1 VFVSYYFHVRMKS
14 SQSSSS
20 GSGIAIDF
28 QPHPHTLTESGKSH
42 FSSELFFAFRDF
54 CFSAYSIIIGPVD
67 ALAEFVDNSIQ
78 ACRDVRSEKRIS
90 VTFFEEPSTKTSSS
104 FLMVCDN
111 GQGLNPSEI
120 QQFATFSLDQETRGV
135 APSETDLQRDTSYIS
150 KFGVGSKQAGF
161 YLGDRI
167 TLLTKKANKP
177 EIHKFSLDRSKLNSR
192 YMKDNVYSD
201 TIHPFPSFSPDI
213 LENDEKQSKNMMNAI
228 LEHITKYS
236 KQYAIFIIKLKD
248 EIKEKILNKADIIV
262 RDLAEIYYFQLN
274 NTEDLQQMA
283 GDLDLAVRF
292 THLASPIN
300 LTYGVRHYFTGEKFL
315 EIVNNDKRNYIKKC
329 INSSNSI
336 FPFTLS
342 IPNIYKK
349 KVIDGMVR
357 LYLLHI
363 FPLLLVLSVLSWLF
377 LFFLVCFCFL
387 RM

>member
-1 VFVSYYFHVRMKS
+1 
-14 SQSSSS
+14 
-20 GSGIAIDF
+20 
-28 QPHPHTLTESGKSH
+28 
-42 FSSELFFAFRDF
+42 
-54 CFSAYSIIIGPVD
+54 VD

-78 ACRDVRSEKRIS
+78 ACRDVRSKKKIS
-90 VTFFEEPSTKTSSS
+90 ITFFEEPNTKASSS
-104 FLMVCDN
+104 FLMICDN
-111 GQGLNPSEI
+111 GQGLNPTEI
-120 QQFATFSLDQETRGV
+120 QQFATFSLDQETRGL
-135 APSETDLQRDTSYIS
+135 APSETDIQRDTSYIS

-192 YMKDNVYSD
+192 YQMRDNVYSD

-283 GDLDLAVRF
+283 GGLDLAVRY
-292 THLASPIN
+292 THLASPIK
-300 LTYGVRHYFTGEKFL
+300 LTYGVWHYFTGEKFL
-315 EIVNNDKRNYIKKC
+315 EIVNVDKRNYIKKC
-329 INSSNSI
+329 IDSSKSI

-342 IPNIYKK
+342 IPNIYRK
-349 KVIDGMVR
+349 KVVDGMVR
-357 LYLLHI
+357 LCLLHI
-363 FPLLLVLSVLSWLF
+363 FPLLSCSFLFF